1 MKRPAADVL
10 AGKRE
15 MYTSVSTSEGS
26 ADPPPKK
33 SYFSSMFNTKK
44 APRGSLVTT
53 EKAAFEKAKQKG
65 EKVIKDPE
73 SGKTL
78 VLNPETGDHESPGAC
93 T

>member
-1 MKRPAADVL
+1 
-10 AGKRE
+10 
-15 MYTSVSTSEGS
+15 
-26 ADPPPKK
+26 
-33 SYFSSMFNTKK
+33 MFNTKK

-93 T
+93 I